1 MSAARLVFWGSAAL
15 IAYAYLV
22 FPALLLVRGRLV
34 RRPYRSADITPPITV
49 IIAAR
54 DEVRAIGAKL
64 ANLRSLDYP
73 HDSLEIIV
81 VSDGSTDGTDA
92 VVSGADDPRIRLL
105 AAPRLGKANALNAAM
120 SEAGGEIIV
129 FSDAN
134 SLYAQSALRALV
146 RPFADPTVGG
156 VAGDQR
162 YTSTARGG
170 TSDGER
176 RYWDFDRALK
186 RAESA
191 SGNTISATGAIYAI
205 RRNLAEPVVRGVTDD
220 FFVSTGVIAKG
231 YRLVFAEDAIAYEPV
246 ASSGRVEFGRKV
258 RVITRGLRGVV
269 LRRGLLDPRR
279 HGFYALQLL
288 SHKVLRRLVAVP
300 LVLLPVAGAFLWREG
315 GPYRLLTLVQL
326 LFYGAGAVGLAVG
339 PTGRRTPFGIAAY
352 FCLVNAASLVAVV
365 NLLRGHRIEQWQPE
379 RQHSG
384 ATQGRGPIGG

>member
-1 MSAARLVFWGSAAL
+1 MRAARLLFWGSAVM
-15 IAYAYLV
+15 IAYVYLL
-22 FPALLLVRGRLV
+22 FPALLLLRGRLV
-34 RRPYRSADITPPITV
+34 RRPYLSADVTPPITV

-54 DEVRAIGAKL
+54 DEVQAIGAKL
-64 ANLRSLDYP
+64 DNLRSLDYP
-73 HDSLEIIV
+73 PDRLEVIV
-81 VSDGSTDGTDA
+81 VSDGSTDGTDTI
-92 VVSGADDPRIRLL
+92 VSRMDDPRIRLL
-105 AAPRLGKANALNAAM
+105 AVPRLGKADALNAGIR
-120 SEAGGEIIV
+120 EARGDILV

-162 YTSTARGG
+162 YTSAARGG

-205 RRNLAEPVVRGVTDD
+205 RRALAEPVVRGVTDD

-231 YRLVFAEDAIAYEPV
+231 YRLVFAEDARAFEPV
-246 ASSGRVEFGRKV
+246 ASSGRGEFGRKV
-258 RVITRGLRGVV
+258 RVITRGLRGVLV
-269 LRRGLLDPRR
+269 RRSLLNPRR

-288 SHKVLRRLVAVP
+288 SHKVLRRLAAMP
-300 LVLLPVAGAFLWREG
+300 LLVLAIAGAVLWRHG
-315 GPYRLLTLVQL
+315 APYRFATLAQL
-326 LFYGAGAVGLAVG
+326 LFYGCGAVGLAVG

-352 FCLVNAASLVAVV
+352 FCLVNVASLVAVV
-365 NLLRGHRIEQWQPE
+365 NLLRGRRIEQWQPD
-379 RQHSG
+379 RQDSG
-384 ATQGRGPIGG
+384 AARRRGPIRG